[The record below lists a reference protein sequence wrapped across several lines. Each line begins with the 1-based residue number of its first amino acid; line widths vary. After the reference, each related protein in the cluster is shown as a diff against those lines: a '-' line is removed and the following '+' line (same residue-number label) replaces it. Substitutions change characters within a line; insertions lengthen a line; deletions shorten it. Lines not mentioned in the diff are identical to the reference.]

1 MNAVHQLEQSV
12 YLQTNIDLELSAMN
26 VEPKL
31 TAALLKQARAFAGWS
46 QRELAKRAGLQES
59 SVKYWESKTGV
70 IGGVEVKL
78 MLTVLTAEL
87 MSDEQPTTTP
97 DQRCGARTRKGTPCK
112 CKALPGKQR
121 CKFHGGMS
129 TGPKTAEGR
138 ARIAEAPRRR
148 WAEYRK
154 VA

>member
-1 MNAVHQLEQSV
+1 MDSELRIM
-12 YLQTNIDLELSAMN
+12 TN
-26 VEPKL
+26 EPKL

-138 ARIAEAPRRR
+138 ARIAEAQRRR